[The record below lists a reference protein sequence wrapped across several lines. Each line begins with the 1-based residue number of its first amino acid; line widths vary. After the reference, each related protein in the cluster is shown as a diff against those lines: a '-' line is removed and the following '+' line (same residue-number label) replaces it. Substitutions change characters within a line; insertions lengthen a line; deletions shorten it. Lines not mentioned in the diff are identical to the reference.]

1 MIIEEDSPEM
11 DHEDMFSDGEHSI
24 KEPQEDL
31 KKFADLEKDK
41 EHSSCPQMHLSSLH
55 SVQQLP

>member
-1 MIIEEDSPEM
+1 M
-11 DHEDMFSDGEHSI
+11 DHEDMFSDGGHSI